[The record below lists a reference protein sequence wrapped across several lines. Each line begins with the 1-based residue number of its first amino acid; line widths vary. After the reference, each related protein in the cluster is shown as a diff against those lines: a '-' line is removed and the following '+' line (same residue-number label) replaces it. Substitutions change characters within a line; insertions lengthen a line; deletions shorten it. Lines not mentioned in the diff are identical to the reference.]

1 MNSRNTLIASVL
13 AGIGASACCVA
24 PLVLVMLG
32 IGGTWIASLTR
43 LEPFRPIFVAITL
56 ILLGLAFRH
65 LYLKPATCEIGKP
78 CADHRVIKRQRGI
91 FWLVTIPVLALLAFP
106 WYAPL
111 FY

>member
-1 MNSRNTLIASVL
+1 MNSRSTLIASVL
-13 AGIGASACCVA
+13 AGIGASACCVG

-32 IGGTWIASLTR
+32 IGGTWIANLTK
-43 LEPFRPIFVAITL
+43 LEPYRPIFMTITL
-56 ILLGLAFRH
+56 VLLALAFRR
-65 LYLKPATCEIGKP
+65 LYLKPAACEVDKP
-78 CADHRVIKRQRGI
+78 CADDRVIKRQRWI